1 MKSRI
6 IPIIRK
12 EFIHILRDP
21 RSLAIIFIM
30 PTLMVMLFGYA
41 ITFDIKNINMAV
53 LDQDNSRA
61 SRELIDQFSNSGYFT
76 IVKYLNNREEI
87 EENIMFRQF
96 IAAIV
101 IPNDYQ
107 ESLDTGNPAQIQ
119 LLVDGSNANTATI
132 VINYIRA
139 AMSALT
145 LNINAN
151 IIKMPINIEPRFLYN
166 PDLKSSHFIVPGLLA
181 VLMMMICAMLTSIT
195 IAREKETGTMEQII
209 VSPVKSREI
218 IIGKV
223 TPYIGVAF
231 LVSSA
236 VLIFSK
242 VVFNVPIRGNILL
255 LALFSL
261 VFIYASL
268 SIGVFI
274 STKAKTQQVALMLS
288 MVGTLLPSILLSGF
302 MFPVFAMPL
311 FLRIMSYIVPAK
323 YFIVITRGIMLKGI
337 GAEVLFP
344 QALFLFVI
352 GTILLFISSKNFKTN
367 LES

>member
-41 ITFDIKNINMAV
+41 ITFDIKNINIAV
-53 LDQDNSRA
+53 LDQDHSRA

-87 EENIMFRQF
+87 EEDIMFRQF

-107 ESLDTGNPAQIQ
+107 ESLDTGNPAQVQ

-139 AMSALT
+139 AISALT

-231 LVSSA
+231 LVSTA

-242 VVFNVPIRGNILL
+242 VVFDVPIRGNILL